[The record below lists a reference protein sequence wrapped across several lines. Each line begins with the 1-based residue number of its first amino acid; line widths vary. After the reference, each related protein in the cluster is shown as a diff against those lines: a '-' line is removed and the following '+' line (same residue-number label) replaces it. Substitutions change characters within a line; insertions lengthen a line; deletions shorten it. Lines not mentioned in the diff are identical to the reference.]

1 MSQLLDQGDGNL
13 ALSGRLTS
21 DTVAEIE
28 LQANELLA
36 EQHSRYTVDLA
47 AVTFGSSAAVAL
59 MLALLRKAH
68 GAGKQ
73 IVFANLPAGM
83 AGLLRVSELEDI
95 VPLQE

>member
-1 MSQLLDQGDGNL
+1 MSQLIDEGDGNL

-21 DTVAEIE
+21 DTVAELE
-28 LQANELLA
+28 LQVCDLIAK
-36 EQHSRYTVDLA
+36 QHSHYTVDLA

-59 MLALLRKAH
+59 MLALLRAARDAEKS
-68 GAGKQ
+68 

-95 VPLQE
+95 VPLQQ